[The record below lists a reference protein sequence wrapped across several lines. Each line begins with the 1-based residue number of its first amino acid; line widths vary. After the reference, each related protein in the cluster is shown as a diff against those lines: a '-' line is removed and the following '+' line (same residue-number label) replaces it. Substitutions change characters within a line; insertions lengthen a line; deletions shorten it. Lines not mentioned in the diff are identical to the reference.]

1 MSLTKRLLSV
11 NLVHKKLS
19 YNSLCKLWI
28 PSGTFVMELRKM
40 GLVVDGGRL
49 GSNEGIEVICRV
61 TRIEFYTTRKEV
73 IKDARTE
80 ILKGARTEILKDA
93 RTEIV
98 KDARTEMVKRARILK
113 HARMQ
118 SSEAAKHARMF
129 LPLRA
134 VCS

>member
-1 MSLTKRLLSV
+1 MSLTKRFLSV

-28 PSGTFVMELRKM
+28 PSSTFVMELRKV

-80 ILKGARTEILKDA
+80 I
-93 RTEIV
+93 V

-113 HARMQ
+113 HARMK